1 MNTNVTIRMDEDLK
15 AEADAVLAEL
25 GMSFTTAVNVFTRQV
40 VRRRAIPFD
49 VSAGPVPASV
59 GGEPAVAG
67 DVDAAAVAAAV
78 AFAEEHHGDFVR
90 LAQ

>member
-1 MNTNVTIRMDEDLK
+1 MNTNVTIRIDEDLK

-49 VSAGPVPASV
+49 VSAGPVPTPV
-59 GGEPAVAG
+59 EPATSG
-67 DVDAAAVAAAV
+67 EVDAAAVAAAV
-78 AFAEEHHGDFVR
+78 AFAEQYHDDFVR